1 MSDIEST
8 APVEPAT
15 PVPVAAI
22 VATPEAPT
30 TAVEPDAPEGESPE
44 QAPRTF
50 TQDELNKIVQKEKF
64 KESRRAEKLAEARLR
79 AEYAERERD
88 ALQAKLNPQP
98 AQPSG
103 EPTPA
108 QFQDYETYIKAL
120 TDFRVGEAL
129 KGVRKE
135 SEAQQQERAFK
146 ERAAAIRPKVEA
158 AKAKYDD
165 FDEVAYS
172 YDAPPAM
179 QAAMLKSAHTGELYY
194 YLGANPDERER
205 IAAMDDFDQAYAIRD
220 LERTLT
226 APPSPTKT
234 PAPIVPNN
242 GKSSVSKKPSDM
254 NYDEFAEYRRKRLA
268 AKRR

>member
-242 GKSSVSKKPSDM
+242 GKSSVSKKPTDM

>member
-8 APVEPAT
+8 APVEVAA
-15 PVPVAAI
+15 PVAAI
-22 VATPEAPT
+22 VATPESPPTAEVTDAP
-30 TAVEPDAPEGESPE
+30 PEGESPE
-44 QAPRTF
+44 AAPEKTL
-50 TQDELNKIVQKEKF
+50 TQSEVNKIVQKEKAQA
-64 KESRRAEKLAEARLR
+64 SRRAEKLVEARLR

-120 TDFRVGEAL
+120 TDFRVNEAL

-242 GKSSVSKKPSDM
+242 GKSSVSKKPTDM

>member
-15 PVPVAAI
+15 PAPVAAI

-64 KESRRAEKLAEARLR
+64 KESRRAEKLTEARLR

-165 FDEVAYS
+165 FDDVAYS

-234 PAPIVPNN
+234 PAPIIPNN

>member
-165 FDEVAYS
+165 FDDVAYS